1 MKKLFNFKSVR
12 TKIIFEFS
20 IVIVLTLLLS
30 VLTINSMN
38 QSNKQVENLINNEL
52 ELLILDEQL
61 ASNMASR
68 TGLIR
73 AYLLFDE
80 KSFMDEFQAGTV
92 QSQDL
97 VKQAREISDST
108 KLDELINQKVEWE
121 QLTDKVFSEYSKGN
135 KEEALEIMKTTV
147 GPLGRT
153 LITEFDDLA
162 KNREAKIEKLGDNI
176 QENGKQIIITSIIT
190 FIVVLILGVITAFIT
205 SRSIVNPIK
214 TVMEQMQ
221 KITSGNLNNDELHTD
236 SKDELGQLIHAT
248 NGMNNSM
255 RNIMLTIS
263 EVTAT
268 VSAHSE
274 ELTQSANEVRSGTEQ
289 ISTTME
295 ELATGSESQANM
307 TTDLSTMMKDY
318 TEKIE
323 QTTENT
329 ERATN
334 ESNQV
339 LVLAD
344 EGTELMNASMK
355 QMENIDSIVQDSV
368 EKVQDLDEQSRE
380 ISKLVVV
387 IQDIADQTNL
397 LALNAAIEAA
407 RAGEQGRGFAVV
419 ADEVRK
425 LAEQVG
431 NSVTDISTI
440 VGSIQNEINQVTNS
454 LNDEYKEVELG
465 TNQIRLTNEKF
476 STIQHSISEA
486 VNSINFINTNMA
498 DIAASSQEMNSS
510 IYEIA
515 AISEQSAAGIEQ
527 TSASSQQTSSA
538 MEEVAGSANELS
550 KLAEE
555 LNGLVSNFK
564 L

>member
-368 EKVQDLDEQSRE
+368 EKVQNLDEQSRE

>member
-1 MKKLFNFKSVR
+1 MKNLFNFKSVR
-12 TKIIFEFS
+12 TKIVFGFS
-20 IVIVLTLLLS
+20 IVIILTLLSS
-30 VLTINSMN
+30 VLTTNSINN
-38 QSNKQVENLINNEL
+38 SNKEMEKLIDNEL
-52 ELLILDEQL
+52 KLLILDEQL
-61 ASNMASR
+61 ANNMAQR
-68 TGLIR
+68 TGLLR
-73 AYLLFDE
+73 AYLLFDD
-80 KSFMDEFQAGTV
+80 KSFMDEFQAGTEH
-92 QSQDL
+92 SL
-97 VKQAREISDST
+97 ELENQALELSNSA
-108 KLDELINQKVEWE
+108 KLETLINKKVEWG
-121 QLTDKVFSEYSKGN
+121 QLTDQVVTEYNAGN
-135 KEEALEIMKTTV
+135 KEEALELMRTTV
-147 GPLGRT
+147 GPLGNE
-153 LITEFDDLA
+153 LIGEFSEMAID
-162 KNREAKIEKLGDNI
+162 REAKIEKLGDQV
-176 QENGKQIIITSIIT
+176 QEKGKQIITTGIITSIL
-190 FIVVLILGVITAFIT
+190 VLILGIVAALIT
-205 SRSIVNPIK
+205 SRSIVKPIK
-214 TVMEQMQ
+214 TVMVQM
-221 KITSGNLNNDELHTD
+221 KRIASGNLNNESIHTN
-236 SKDELGQLIHAT
+236 SKDEIGQLIQAT

-255 RNIMLTIS
+255 RSIMLTIS
-263 EVTAT
+263 EVTST
-268 VSAHSE
+268 VSSHSE

-295 ELATGSESQANM
+295 ELASGSEAQANM
-307 TTDLSTMMKDY
+307 TTDLSSMIKDY
-318 TEKIE
+318 TEKIV

-329 ERATN
+329 ERVTK

-344 EGTELMNASMK
+344 EGTDLMNSSMN

-368 EKVQDLDEQSRE
+368 KKVQGLDDQSRE

-407 RAGEQGRGFAVV
+407 RAGEHGRGFAVV

-431 NSVTDISTI
+431 HSVSDISTI
-440 VGSIQNEINQVTNS
+440 VGAIQNEINQVTNS
-454 LNDEYKEVELG
+454 LNNGYEQVEQG
-465 TNQIRLTNEKF
+465 TEQIRLTNEKF

-486 VNSINFINTNMA
+486 VDSIHFINTNMA

-515 AISEQSAAGIEQ
+515 AISEESAAGIEQ

-555 LNGLVSNFK
+555 LNGLVRNFK

>member
-12 TKIIFEFS
+12 TKIIFGFS

-368 EKVQDLDEQSRE
+368 EKVQNLDEQSRE

>member
-12 TKIIFEFS
+12 TKIIFGFS

-454 LNDEYKEVELG
+454 LNDGYKEVELG

-486 VNSINFINTNMA
+486 VNSIHFINTNMA

>member
-1 MKKLFNFKSVR
+1 MKNLLKFKSVR
-12 TKIIFEFS
+12 TKIVFGFS
-20 IVIVLTLLLS
+20 IVIVLTLLSS
-30 VLTINSMN
+30 VLNTNSIIK
-38 QSNKQVENLINNEL
+38 SNKKVENLIDNEL
-52 ELLILDEQL
+52 ELLLLDEQL
-61 ASNMASR
+61 SGNMANR

-73 AYLLFDE
+73 GYLLYGEQDYMDRFQNGTN
-80 KSFMDEFQAGTV
+80 KSTE
-92 QSQDL
+92 L
-97 VKQAREISDST
+97 INQARELSDSE
-108 KLDELINQKVEWE
+108 KLDELVNEKVEWE
-121 QLTDKVFSEYSKGN
+121 QLADKVFLEYSKGN

-147 GPLGRT
+147 NPLSRQLMDG
-153 LITEFDDLA
+153 FDELA
-162 KNREAKIEKLGDNI
+162 IEREEKIVKLGNTV
-176 QENGKQIIITSIIT
+176 QENGKRIVTTGIITAIIVLLLGIIT
-190 FIVVLILGVITAFIT
+190 ALIT
-205 SRSIVNPIK
+205 SKSIVDPIK
-214 TVMEQMQ
+214 IVMEKM
-221 KITSGNLNNDELHTD
+221 KEIAMGNLNNEAIHTD
-236 SKDELGQLIHAT
+236 SRDELGQLINAT
-248 NGMNNSM
+248 NDMNNSM

-268 VSAHSE
+268 VSSHSE

-295 ELATGSESQANM
+295 ELASGSESQANM
-307 TTDLSTMMKDY
+307 TTDLSSMMKDY

-339 LVLAD
+339 LVLAN
-344 EGTELMNASMK
+344 EGTDLMNSSMS

-368 EKVQDLDEQSRE
+368 KKVQGLDEQSRE

-387 IQDIADQTNL
+387 IRDIADQTNL

-431 NSVTDISTI
+431 HSVSDISNI
-440 VGSIQNEINQVTNS
+440 VGSIQNEINQVTTS
-454 LNDEYKEVELG
+454 LNNGYQEVELG

-476 STIQHSISEA
+476 NTIQHSISEA
-486 VNSINFINTNMA
+486 VNSINFINTNMS
-498 DIAASSQEMNSS
+498 DIAASNQEMNSS

-515 AISEQSAAGIEQ
+515 AISEQSAAGIEE

-538 MEEVAGSANELS
+538 MEEVAGSANELAR
-550 KLAEE
+550 LAED
-555 LNGLVSNFK
+555 LNGLVRNFK

>member
-1 MKKLFNFKSVR
+1 
-12 TKIIFEFS
+12 
-20 IVIVLTLLLS
+20 
-30 VLTINSMN
+30 
-38 QSNKQVENLINNEL
+38 
-52 ELLILDEQL
+52 
-61 ASNMASR
+61 MASR

-454 LNDEYKEVELG
+454 LNDGYKEVELG

>member
-12 TKIIFEFS
+12 TKIIFGFS

-454 LNDEYKEVELG
+454 LNDGYKEVELG

>member
-147 GPLGRT
+147 VPLGRT

-268 VSAHSE
+268 VSAHSK